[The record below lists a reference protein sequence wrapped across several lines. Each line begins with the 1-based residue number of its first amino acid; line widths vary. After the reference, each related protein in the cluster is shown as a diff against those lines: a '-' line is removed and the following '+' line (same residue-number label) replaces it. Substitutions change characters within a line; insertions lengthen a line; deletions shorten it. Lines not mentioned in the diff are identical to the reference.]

1 LGAQIGAKP
10 KGFSAIFYWMAFKYL
25 LSGLI
30 WGLATGNE
38 KPEVRQVESVV
49 FN

>member
-10 KGFSAIFYWMAFKYL
+10 KGFSAIFIGVFKYL

-30 WGLATGNE
+30 WGLAAGNE
-38 KPEVRQVESVV
+38 KLEVLLEVGCVI
-49 FN
+49 N